1 MVKYLHW
8 STLTCQIQENV
19 PREVSIS
26 IIKCTKRSLHLQS
39 LVELEYLGGSAQHG
53 PWKCGVATKEGLFL
67 QAQLLICWCCHV
79 IIGAKFKG
87 ASTMGQRVG
96 NYGDVAIG
104 NRRTKKRKGG
114 ICTRWALKRMH
125 PILITVSIEIQKQIF
140 KEDASNSHNDEHPP
154 RSYLSP
160 VITKTKKYTSLAKK
174 FKCIFMLII

>member
-26 IIKCTKRSLHLQS
+26 KIKCTKRSLHLQS

-67 QAQLLICWCCHV
+67 QAQLLIYWCCHV

-154 RSYLSP
+154 RSS
-160 VITKTKKYTSLAKK
+160 
-174 FKCIFMLII
+174 FKIQL

>member
-26 IIKCTKRSLHLQS
+26 KIKCTKRSLHLQS

-96 NYGDVAIG
+96 NYGYVAIG

-125 PILITVSIEIQKQIF
+125 PILITMSIHLDLLLKF
-140 KEDASNSHNDEHPP
+140 NYN
-154 RSYLSP
+154 LSP
-160 VITKTKKYTSLAKK
+160 VIIKTQKYTSLAKN
-174 FKCIFMLII
+174 FKCIFMLTI